1 MTDIFQPQVAQINSA
16 VTPQEGVADT
26 TAVDL
31 FTDVARVATE
41 ATFSFTGQQE
51 LSDLRGKFD
60 RIVQARQAGG
70 SSSALQAKARASLDE
85 ARASTP
91 WAAAEAEKMF
101 RDTFSGGS
109 TSGAFSA
116 TPEEKAQEKHLQ
128 KVEEVRLSLG
138 LSSTEEAQKRITL
151 DENAKSAKVQ
161 ADSQKDVR
169 EYNGELVFSNT
180 QAQLNNNSI
189 KFMDAINRTM
199 TQSGGTLSSDSTR
212 SLNLTV
218 DQTIVQLKQEL
229 NTQTRDQETGHL
241 LIGKAGYDDNLKE
254 IEEWGA
260 NTKAMVADQS
270 YTKIIQELN
279 TEQNAEI
286 NFIATKKYKTLKT
299 LNAAGGQAAV
309 NAYLVAA
316 KRPEGAAKQLL
327 IGSNLVAKDMFKQP
341 GSFNQA
347 GSDGLDKV
355 LLPTPSNVFVS
366 DAEAMATGTM
376 LNDPANAKLTTTTV
390 ETVAT
395 EDNAVEPFKKIIQK
409 NPDSSALLWSNAF
422 KSWSSTQPA
431 KAKTVLTHG
440 VDALKTSFLSS
451 YVSET
456 GKLPVEFN
464 ITDQSNSTIR
474 RKTKGGFEDVP
485 STRKNRFTPNVVVGE
500 GISKESAGIL
510 SNMLAVF
517 TNNPKY
523 AKEVA
528 NEIGAIDATP
538 QQLVKMVVLG
548 LQLTEDDVA
557 FQGQQAR
564 DKVEATASKGALKLQ
579 PFIDKGFTK
588 QEMLDTLDSL
598 GFADNATKEN
608 TISQIEEAFE

>member
-1 MTDIFQPQVAQINSA
+1 
-16 VTPQEGVADT
+16 
-26 TAVDL
+26 
-31 FTDVARVATE
+31 
-41 ATFSFTGQQE
+41 
-51 LSDLRGKFD
+51 
-60 RIVQARQAGG
+60 
-70 SSSALQAKARASLDE
+70 
-85 ARASTP
+85 
-91 WAAAEAEKMF
+91 
-101 RDTFSGGS
+101 
-109 TSGAFSA
+109 
-116 TPEEKAQEKHLQ
+116 
-128 KVEEVRLSLG
+128 
-138 LSSTEEAQKRITL
+138 
-151 DENAKSAKVQ
+151 
-161 ADSQKDVR
+161 
-169 EYNGELVFSNT
+169 
-180 QAQLNNNSI
+180 
-189 KFMDAINRTM
+189 
-199 TQSGGTLSSDSTR
+199 
-212 SLNLTV
+212 
-218 DQTIVQLKQEL
+218 
-229 NTQTRDQETGHL
+229 
-241 LIGKAGYDDNLKE
+241 
-254 IEEWGA
+254 
-260 NTKAMVADQS
+260 
-270 YTKIIQELN
+270 
-279 TEQNAEI
+279 
-286 NFIATKKYKTLKT
+286 
-299 LNAAGGQAAV
+299 
-309 NAYLVAA
+309 
-316 KRPEGAAKQLL
+316 
-327 IGSNLVAKDMFKQP
+327 
-341 GSFNQA
+341 
-347 GSDGLDKV
+347 
-355 LLPTPSNVFVS
+355 
-366 DAEAMATGTM
+366 M
-376 LNDPANAKLTTTTV
+376 L
-390 ETVAT
+390 
-395 EDNAVEPFKKIIQK
+395 
-409 NPDSSALLWSNAF
+409 F